1 MDRDLK
7 ELIRKFFPKDLKEAK
22 ELQLELTKKISIKKL
37 DRPIKYIGGVD
48 VSFKRGKA
56 LACIV
61 IMSFPELELK
71 EKVLQYDDVQ
81 FPYVPGYLSL
91 REGPP
96 IIRAYFKLK
105 IKPDVL
111 IFDGQGIAHP
121 RHLGIATHVGV
132 VLQHPTIGCAKSV
145 LVGKY
150 EGLKEAKGSSVP
162 VYYKGEKIAYAL
174 RTRKGIKPV
183 IVSPGNLIDFEQSV
197 NIILK
202 CSKRYRLPEPI
213 RYAHSFSKDKLREI
227 D

>member
-1 MDRDLK
+1 MIWDLE
-7 ELIRKFFPKDLKEAK
+7 ELISKFFPKDLKEAK
-22 ELQLELTKKISIKKL
+22 KLQLELTKKIKIRKFKG
-37 DRPIKYIGGVD
+37 PIKYIGGVD
-48 VSFKRGKA
+48 VSFKKGKA

-61 IMSFPELELK
+61 VMSFPELELK
-71 EKVLQYDDVQ
+71 EKVLQYEDIE

-96 IIRAYFKLK
+96 ILRAYFKLK

-121 RHLGIATHVGV
+121 RHLGIATHVGIG
-132 VLQHPTIGCAKSV
+132 LQYSTIGCAKSV

-150 EGLKEAKGSSVP
+150 EGLKEEKGSRVP
-162 VYYKGEKIAYAL
+162 IYYKGEKIAYAL
-174 RTRKGIKPV
+174 RTRKGVKPV
-183 IVSPGNLIDFEQSV
+183 IVSPGNLINFEQSV
-197 NIILK
+197 DIILK

-213 RYAHSFSKDKLREI
+213 RYAHTISKSILKEI